1 MCENANVIPGRNVV
15 QMRSST
21 TQALL
26 GWSSGRQIDEKGEL
40 VSMADQKLNPE
51 QKPER
56 NINDIIAKYRNALAA
71 AS

>member
-1 MCENANVIPGRNVV
+1 M
-15 QMRSST
+15 T
-21 TQALL
+21 
-26 GWSSGRQIDEKGEL
+26 
-40 VSMADQKLNPE
+40 DQKLNPE